1 MPRGTVV
8 APCFFRQHS
17 PRAKNNLESA
27 PRTESLLVELVVPDT
42 VERDSRVPV
51 SMTIRNPTAHP
62 IDLYLRGRDP
72 VFDIVVR
79 RPDGSIAWQRLADEV
94 IQAVLSIRPLLPGDS
109 FRVSAEW
116 LPTDRGEVSVTGR
129 ILTESP
135 LLECARRVIVT

>member
-1 MPRGTVV
+1 M
-8 APCFFRQHS
+8 
-17 PRAKNNLESA
+17 ESA
-27 PRTESLLVELVVPDT
+27 PQTEPLLVELSVPEI

-51 SMTIRNPTAHP
+51 SLTIRNPTAQP

-94 IQAVLSIRPLLPGDS
+94 VQAVLSVRQLPPGES
-109 FRVSAEW
+109 LRVSAEW
-116 LPTDRGEVSVTGR
+116 LPTDRGEVSVTGK

-135 LLECARRVIVT
+135 LLESARRVIVK